1 MGEIVHLQ
9 GQEIRWEKSFIFSDI
24 LAKTAGHMGRG
35 VSYLSPTLLDQD
47 LRWFMVFNRHT
58 DKYTVLRTRIKIIS
72 CSS

>member
-9 GQEIRWEKSFIFSDI
+9 GQEIRWEKLFIFSDI

-47 LRWFMVFNRHT
+47 LRWFMVFNTTFNNISFISR
-58 DKYTVLRTRIKIIS
+58 RFKI
-72 CSS
+72 

>member
-47 LRWFMVFNRHT
+47 LRWFMVFNTTFNNISFISR
-58 DKYTVLRTRIKIIS
+58 RFKI
-72 CSS
+72 

>member
-9 GQEIRWEKSFIFSDI
+9 GQEIRWEKSFIFRDI

-47 LRWFMVFNRHT
+47 LRWFMVFNTTFNNISVISR
-58 DKYTVLRTRIKIIS
+58 RFKI
-72 CSS
+72 